1 MGKIRLFFLLAVFFC
16 LAFVF
21 KVSAQSN
28 LAQDSQSWKCLRG
41 DEKTFTFNGTNNAT
55 VTEDWYADG
64 YQFDNDAYIVSCVG
78 TDEGGICSTSNADYD
93 ELIFRNDNTKLF
105 PYSVVVKDGAKHK
118 IVLGKLRVTATVTT
132 AGLTGGMAF
141 YSVTLNDLQGA
152 LGTGVGQ
159 KLSTFPF
166 GEDSFSKCVTI
177 TWTTLPTPT
186 PVPVVN
192 NGGGEEE
199 ECFGNG
205 RNCMSREEFWAHE
218 RWDPFGIVFDSQS
231 LEPMANIKVT
241 IYDKNKVFYRLLGL
255 TNPQTT
261 RADGLFNFLVE
272 PGTYYLT
279 TSLPDGYSFTK
290 NPNLHPNYIKIYHKE
305 DGSNSIYSPD
315 EPIVEEI
322 DTPDEVRIGRPNI
335 EHRDIP
341 LDPGSGQPYTAE
353 PSTVL
358 YKTIKLDNK
367 TTIDGRV
374 SHPFTSVNFSQG
386 GVDLAEIKSDRF
398 GYYLVDID
406 NSKIKQNEDITI
418 TYKKADLTG
427 ADTFSLSIKKFI
439 SSLFSYVSS
448 HIFSPVFAQTRIRIM
463 PTSSSFTIP
472 PILSYIE
479 GFAYDKNGKV
489 IPSAR
494 VLIKLSMNNAVFYE
508 TKANEK
514 GFFQVPSKFIPIFPY
529 YLQMVPKS
537 GEAISYSTTA
547 FVKQNEDYLEE
558 AKINLIQPNFVVRA
572 QNTQELEASKFDTS
586 SDKTSAPSQKQSNST
601 TSKSSSFFIVV
612 VVILFC
618 LIGAIVLAYLIFK
631 SRRSL

>member
-1 MGKIRLFFLLAVFFC
+1 MEKIRLFFFLTVFFC
-16 LAFVF
+16 FVFVF

-41 DEKTFTFNGTNNAT
+41 DEKTFTFNGANNAT

-78 TDEGGICSTSNADYD
+78 TDAGGVCSTSNADYD

-166 GEDSFSKCVTI
+166 GEGSFTKCVTI
-177 TWTTLPTPT
+177 SWTTILPTPT
-186 PVPVVN
+186 PVPVVVN
-192 NGGGEEE
+192 NGGGN
-199 ECFGNG
+199 ECRGNG
-205 RNCMSREEFWAHE
+205 CDDNRAHR

-279 TSLPDGYSFTK
+279 TSLPSGYAFTK
-290 NPNLHPNYIKIYHKE
+290 NPNLQPNYIKIYHKE

-322 DTPDEVRIGRPNI
+322 DTPEEAKNGRPDI

-341 LDPGSGQPYTAE
+341 LDPGTNQPYVVE
-353 PSTVL
+353 PSTIL
-358 YKTIKLDNK
+358 YKTIRLDNK

-374 SHPFTSVNFSQG
+374 SHPFTMVKFTQG
-386 GVDLAEIKSDRF
+386 EVDLEEIRADRF
-398 GYYLVDID
+398 GYYLIDID
-406 NSKIKQNEDITI
+406 NSSIKQDQDITV
-418 TYKKADLTG
+418 TYRKPDYTKIDSVEISLKKL
-427 ADTFSLSIKKFI
+427 IN
-439 SSLFSYVSS
+439 SLFGFVLAP
-448 HIFSPVFAQTRIRIM
+448 FSPALAQTRIRIT

-479 GFAYDKNGKV
+479 GYAYDKNGQI

-494 VLIKLSMNNAVFYE
+494 VLLKLKMNNAVFYE

-514 GFFQVPSKFIPIFPY
+514 GFFRIPSKLIPIFPY
-529 YLQMVPKS
+529 YLQVVPKS
-537 GEAISYSTTA
+537 GQAISYTTTD
-547 FVKQNEDYLEE
+547 FVKQNKDYLKE
-558 AKINLIQPNFVVRA
+558 AKINLIQPNFIVKA
-572 QNTQELEASKFDTS
+572 QTVENSSNSNLDTS
-586 SDKTSAPSQKQSNST
+586 SDKTSSSTQKKPTPPS
-601 TSKSSSFFIVV
+601 SKTSSFLIAVLI
-612 VVILFC
+612 ILFC
-618 LIGAIVLAYLIFK
+618 LIGAIVLAYFIFRSRK
-631 SRRSL
+631 SF